1 MTPNRGHCLNCG
13 AELQGPYCHI
23 CGQPASV
30 QRLTMRGFIINS
42 VADLYHANARYI
54 PTAWRLLTRP
64 WRVIADYINCRRSRI
79 LAPIPVLVFSIFIKM
94 IERMILGSE
103 VHEKALASF
112 DTIAGAPDVM
122 TAAWYYLRESSL
134 LLWLLLIVPSAWLLP
149 LFFRKNSRVRYNFAE
164 YTAAGMYL
172 TTSVYLLSIITLPF
186 NKLFGGYIL
195 LVPMAYAV
203 IISVISIGKAF
214 DFKTGFQRIVKTVA
228 YLITVPVIYLVVLM
242 AVLMF
247 YIAVIQPSYL
257 Y

>member
-1 MTPNRGHCLNCG
+1 MIPNKGRCLNCG

-42 VADLYHANARYI
+42 VADLYHANARYL

-64 WRVIADYINCRRSRI
+64 WSVIADYINCRRSRI

-149 LFFRKNSRVRYNFAE
+149 LFFRKNSRIRYNFAE

-172 TTSVYLLSIITLPF
+172 TTSVYLLSIILLPF
-186 NKLFGGYIL
+186 GKLLGANSLIIL
-195 LVPMAYAV
+195 PVYV
-203 IISVISIGKAF
+203 VTISIIAIGKAF
-214 DFKTGFQRIVKTVA
+214 DFKSRLQRAVKTVA
-228 YLITVPVIYLVVLM
+228 YLITVPVTYF
-242 AVLMF
+242 AVLMSILMF
-247 YIAVIQPSYL
+247 YYAVVSPA
-257 Y
+257 